1 MSPLERARRYLARI
15 EPAVSGQGGDA
26 QTWDAM
32 LAIAGFGLMP
42 DEAWEVAQEYNTR
55 CLPPWGERE
64 LSRKLRDAHAA
75 RLPVGRLVGQAGAGG
90 ASSPWPIPRDPRP
103 CLTQPIIPLPEPV
116 QVPSRPHCAATT
128 LRALFQPG
136 ERLRVVRE
144 AGQDEAG
151 AWKPASKGRLMER
164 DELAGLLERD
174 ELGEN
179 PQAGAWLGIN
189 PQLDDSATDAAV
201 SSFRY
206 LLLESDEGEAGQQ
219 LAIIQATGLP
229 VAAVVDSGG
238 KSLHAWVKVDAPS
251 LEEHRRR
258 AAVVYSLPLLRGF
271 DNKNKN
277 AGRLTRLPGATRGD
291 RAQRVV
297 ALAMGAASWDEWEAQ
312 QPAPSGG
319 DREPQG
325 EPAET
330 ATGGDAWPF
339 LCLGYNE
346 GQAFLLPLDTRQP
359 QAVGLDKLTS
369 KAAMLG
375 IHGDGGWWAARF
387 PVADGGAPDWSRAG
401 LEIRRRCVAAGVYQP
416 EQGRLRA
423 RGIWDDGGSIVANLG
438 GDALTVDGKPVPAGD
453 WKSPAGCL
461 YLPGSRLPVA
471 AEPLDDETAGAF
483 LGLLLAACRDRGAA
497 QLVAGFVIN
506 AFLLGTMRA
515 RPNLWITGER
525 GSGKSYIVEDIV
537 GVALGEWAPLF
548 TVGTTEPGIRQRL
561 GKGDALAF
569 IYDEAES
576 DDDKGQDAMGKLLGF
591 VRAGYS
597 GDGQTVSK
605 GGQGGVAVS
614 FRARTCGL
622 FSSIHPKLD
631 RGRDASRFAMI
642 EVKKP
647 VDADKQRRNAEC
659 WALRAQTVDAPG
671 FAARLAAR
679 ALALARVRGINAGR
693 IAAALSRLDDDRAQ
707 RKWGELLAGAVAM
720 EHGREL
726 TQDEAHAVAQAF
738 DPSRYSAEQ
747 EGDAMQLL
755 QRILTS
761 ALEWAPGNRSTVG
774 ELLAETWE
782 DRLTPQA
789 DSSQAM
795 TLESHG
801 IKWNSDGDLAL
812 GTQHQGLLKL
822 LRDDPWR
829 GDGKRIARELRTL
842 PGAIAKPGKGLRVGA
857 YHGAG
862 VVIPQACV
870 AELLGDPLNPF

>member
-1 MSPLERARRYLARI
+1 MSPLERAQRYLAKI
-15 EPAVSGQGGDA
+15 DPAVSGQGGDA

-42 DEAWEVAQEYNTR
+42 DEAWELAQEYNAR
-55 CLPPWGERE
+55 CIPPWGERE

-75 RLPVGRLVGQAGAGG
+75 RLPVGRLVGQGTLGAP
-90 ASSPWPIPRDPRP
+90 SSWPVPRDPRP
-103 CLTQPIIPLPEPV
+103 SHPQPVIPLPEPV
-116 QVPSRPHCAATT
+116 QVPSIPHCAAAT

-144 AGQDEAG
+144 ARQDEVG
-151 AWKPASKGRLMER
+151 AWKPASKGRLLER
-164 DELAGLLERD
+164 DELAVMLERD
-174 ELGEN
+174 ELGAN

-189 PQLDDSATDAAV
+189 PQMDDSATDAAV

-229 VAAVVDSGG
+229 VAVVVDSGG

-291 RAQRVV
+291 RVQRVV

-312 QPAPSGG
+312 QPVPSVG

-325 EPAET
+325 EPAGT

-359 QAVGLDKLTS
+359 QSLGLDKLTS
-369 KAAMLG
+369 KVAMLG
-375 IHGDGGWWAARF
+375 IHGDGGWWSARF
-387 PVADGGAPDWSRAG
+387 PTAEGGAPDWSRAG

-423 RGIWDDGGSIVANLG
+423 RGIWEDGGSIVANLG
-438 GDALTVDGKPVPAGD
+438 GDALTVDGKAVPAAD

-483 LGLLLAACRDRGAA
+483 YRLLLACSRDRGAA
-497 QLVAGFVIN
+497 QLVAGFIIN
-506 AFLLGTMRA
+506 AFLLGTMSA

-525 GSGKSYIVEDIV
+525 GCGKSYLLGIVKD
-537 GVALGEWAPLF
+537 ALGEWAPL
-548 TVGTTEPGIRQRL
+548 VSIGTTEPALRQML
-561 GKGDALAF
+561 GKGDALPF
-569 IYDEAES
+569 LYDEAES
-576 DDDKGQDAMGKLLGF
+576 DDDKGQEGMQRILSF
-591 VRAGYS
+591 VRAGYD

-605 GGQGGVAVS
+605 GGQNGAAVS
-614 FRARTCGL
+614 FRVRTCGL
-622 FSSIHPKLD
+622 FASIHPLLD
-631 RGRDASRFAMI
+631 RGRDASRFALL
-642 EVKKP
+642 ELRAP
-647 VDADKQRRNAEC
+647 DRDARQERNAEC
-659 WALRAQTVDAPG
+659 AALRAQTVSAPG

-679 ALALARVRGINAGR
+679 ALALAKVRAINAGR
-693 IAAALSRLDDDRAQ
+693 IVAALSRLDDDRAQ
-707 RKWGELLAGAVAM
+707 RKWGEMLAGAVAM

-726 TQDEAHAVAQAF
+726 TQDEAQAVAQAF

-747 EGDAMQLL
+747 EGDAVQLL

-761 ALEWAPGNRSTVG
+761 SLEWAPGNRNTVG

-782 DRLTPQA
+782 DRVTPQA
-789 DSSQAM
+789 DSARAM
-795 TLESHG
+795 ALESHG
-801 IKWNSDGDLAL
+801 IKWNRYGDLAL

-842 PGAIAKPGKGLRVGA
+842 PGAIPKPGKGLRIGA
-857 YHGAG
+857 GYNGQG

-870 AELLGDPLNPF
+870 ADLLGDPLNPF

>member
-1 MSPLERARRYLARI
+1 
-15 EPAVSGQGGDA
+15 
-26 QTWDAM
+26 
-32 LAIAGFGLMP
+32 
-42 DEAWEVAQEYNTR
+42 
-55 CLPPWGERE
+55 
-64 LSRKLRDAHAA
+64 
-75 RLPVGRLVGQAGAGG
+75 
-90 ASSPWPIPRDPRP
+90 
-103 CLTQPIIPLPEPV
+103 
-116 QVPSRPHCAATT
+116 
-128 LRALFQPG
+128 LFQPG

-144 AGQDEAG
+144 ARQDEVG
-151 AWKPASKGRLMER
+151 AWKPASKGRLLER
-164 DELAGLLERD
+164 DELAVMLERD
-174 ELGEN
+174 ELGAN

-189 PQLDDSATDAAV
+189 PQMDDSATDAAV

-229 VAAVVDSGG
+229 VAVVVDSGG

-291 RAQRVV
+291 RVQRVV

-312 QPAPSGG
+312 QPVPSVG

-325 EPAET
+325 EPAGT

-359 QAVGLDKLTS
+359 QSLGLDKLTS
-369 KAAMLG
+369 KVAMLG
-375 IHGDGGWWAARF
+375 IHGDGGWWSARF
-387 PVADGGAPDWSRAG
+387 PTAEGGAPDWSRAG

-423 RGIWDDGGSIVANLG
+423 RGIWEDGGSIVANLG
-438 GDALTVDGKPVPAGD
+438 GDALTVDGKAVPAAD

-483 LGLLLAACRDRGAA
+483 YRLLLACSRDRGAA
-497 QLVAGFVIN
+497 QLVAGFIIN
-506 AFLLGTMRA
+506 AFLLGTMSA

-525 GSGKSYIVEDIV
+525 GCGKSYLLGIVKD
-537 GVALGEWAPLF
+537 ALGEWAPL
-548 TVGTTEPGIRQRL
+548 VSIGTTEPALRQML
-561 GKGDALAF
+561 GKGDALPF
-569 IYDEAES
+569 LYDEAES
-576 DDDKGQDAMGKLLGF
+576 DDDKGQEGMQRILSF
-591 VRAGYS
+591 VRAGYD

-605 GGQGGVAVS
+605 GGQNGAAVS
-614 FRARTCGL
+614 FRVRTCGL
-622 FSSIHPKLD
+622 FASIHPLLD
-631 RGRDASRFAMI
+631 RGRDASRFALL
-642 EVKKP
+642 ELRAP
-647 VDADKQRRNAEC
+647 DRDARQERNAEC
-659 WALRAQTVDAPG
+659 AALRAQTVSAPG

-679 ALALARVRGINAGR
+679 ALALAKVRAINAGR
-693 IAAALSRLDDDRAQ
+693 IVAALSRLDDDRAQ
-707 RKWGELLAGAVAM
+707 RKWGEMLAGAVAM

-726 TQDEAHAVAQAF
+726 TQDEAQAVAQAF

-747 EGDAMQLL
+747 EGDAVQLL

-761 ALEWAPGNRSTVG
+761 SLEWAPGNRNTVG

-782 DRLTPQA
+782 DRVTPQA
-789 DSSQAM
+789 DSARAM
-795 TLESHG
+795 ALESHG
-801 IKWNSDGDLAL
+801 IKWNRYGDLAL

-842 PGAIAKPGKGLRVGA
+842 PGAIPKPGKGLRIGA
-857 YHGAG
+857 GYNGQG

-870 AELLGDPLNPF
+870 ADLLGDPLNPF